1 MVRGGRTPST
11 LSGQVGEKP
20 DLFNICPINL
30 DMMLLPEAP
39 RKLEETEAATPGSQ
53 EGLCE

>member
-1 MVRGGRTPST
+1 
-11 LSGQVGEKP
+11 VGEKP